1 MACFRGVFYHLP
13 QSIIQNIKS
22 TYVGFHHVEGFL
34 DCSMYKENKWGLE
47 IVTWVE
53 KPCSFGIFRPPVI

>member
-1 MACFRGVFYHLP
+1 MIH
-13 QSIIQNIKS
+13 NIKS
-22 TYVGFHHVEGFL
+22 TYVSYHHVEGFQ

-53 KPCSFGIFRPPVI
+53 KPCMCLLALNKNYSLQYTKFT